1 MKVLDR
7 RLCASRAATVRQGS
21 RRRGVYR
28 NPHCNRIATRNQE
41 NTVTTSATTPSTTP
55 TTSLPDNT
63 SGMQAFEEQLFQQ
76 QMQMQSI
83 GMVGQAHAQTIS
95 VLNNMSS
102 SEAGANSSAG
112 RLGS

>member
-1 MKVLDR
+1 M
-7 RLCASRAATVRQGS
+7 
-21 RRRGVYR
+21 
-28 NPHCNRIATRNQE
+28 
-41 NTVTTSATTPSTTP
+41 TTP
-55 TTSLPDNT
+55 TSSSNLATNLPDNT
-63 SGMQAFEEQLFQQ
+63 QEMQQFEEQLFQQ

-83 GMVGQAHAQTIS
+83 GMVGQSHAQTIS

>member
-1 MKVLDR
+1 M
-7 RLCASRAATVRQGS
+7 AAATAV
-21 RRRGVYR
+21 
-28 NPHCNRIATRNQE
+28 
-41 NTVTTSATTPSTTP
+41 
-55 TTSLPDNT
+55 TSLPDNT
-63 SGMQAFEEQLFQQ
+63 QEMQAFEEQLFQQ

-83 GMVGQAHAQTIS
+83 GMVGQSHAQTIN

>member
-1 MKVLDR
+1 M
-7 RLCASRAATVRQGS
+7 AGS
-21 RRRGVYR
+21 
-28 NPHCNRIATRNQE
+28 NP
-41 NTVTTSATTPSTTP
+41 V
-55 TTSLPDNT
+55 TSLPDNT
-63 SGMQAFEEQLFQQ
+63 AQMQAFEEQLFQQ

-83 GMVGQAHAQTIS
+83 GMVGQSHAQTIS